1 MDGATLRV
9 RCVCGWETRGTEA
22 EIVPATQEHGRRVHN
37 MESTRDEVLA
47 MAEPV
52 ADADPPD
59 PADVAERLRVED
71 NPAESR
77 YEALLD
83 GRVVG
88 VSEYELEGDRIV
100 FVHTEVDPSAEGLGI
115 GSRLVAGA
123 LDDVRRRGL
132 RLVVECPFIAAW
144 LRRHRDYADLLAG

>member
-1 MDGATLRV
+1 MDR
-9 RCVCGWETRGTEA
+9 
-22 EIVPATQEHGRRVHN
+22 
-37 MESTRDEVLA
+37 
-47 MAEPV
+47 
-52 ADADPPD
+52 ADA
-59 PADVAERLRVED
+59 ADHVRVED
-71 NPAESR
+71 NPVESR

-88 VSEYELEGDRIV
+88 VSEYELDGERIV
-100 FVHTEVDPSAEGLGI
+100 FVHTEVDSSVEGLGI

-132 RLVVECPFIAAW
+132 KLVVECPFIAAW

>member
-9 RCVCGWETRGTEA
+9 RCVCGWETVGTED
-22 EIVPATQEHGRRVHN
+22 EVIPATQEHGRRVHN
-37 MESTRDEVLA
+37 MAATRDEVLVMA
-47 MAEPV
+47 TPVAEP
-52 ADADPPD
+52 
-59 PADVAERLRVED
+59 DVAGQLRVED

-77 YEALLD
+77 YEVSLD

-100 FVHTEVDPSAEGLGI
+100 FVHTEVDQSVEGLGI
-115 GSRLVAGA
+115 GGRLAAGA

-132 RLVVECPFIAAW
+132 RLAVECPFIAAW